1 VLNVMLPNIGMLL
14 TKDALLANLDIL
26 GTMLL
31 TNALVANSPELF
43 RMVNVLAHSLKLF
56 GTLLQRPAH
65 VQLTLLVI
73 TVFHVQPQESGTLE
87 PILANVHHQQ
97 TYGTEPNVSVQLEDT
112 DHHALNALLQDSGMF
127 HQTNVFAK
135 SLSSGTETNV
145 FAHNPSSHTKA
156 DAQDAQTDILGKI
169 TNARPV
175 HALSRICK
183 FSELENDRFIHVFH
197 NTNESS

>member
-1 VLNVMLPNIGMLL
+1 MLQNIGMLL

-31 TNALVANSPELF
+31 TNALVVNSPELF
-43 RMVNVLAHSLKLF
+43 RMVNALARSPKIY

-73 TVFHVQPQESGTLE
+73 TVFHAQPQESGTLE
-87 PILANVHHQQ
+87 PTLVNAHHQQ
-97 TYGTEPNVSVQLEDT
+97 TYGTELNVSVQLEGT
-112 DHHALNALLQDSGMF
+112 DHHALNVPPQDTGMF
-127 HQTNVFAK
+127 NQTNVSAK

-145 FAHNPSSHTKA
+145 FAHNHSSHTKA
-156 DAQDAQTDILGKI
+156 DARDAPTDTLGKI

-197 NTNESS
+197 DTNESS